1 MDPWVGYLPHLN
13 AFLNGTATVLLILA
27 LVAIKSRRETLHK
40 QLMFAALGV
49 SGVFLVSYLTR
60 MALAGNKLFPREDYS
75 EIAFW
80 GYAVLLGSHV
90 LLAITVP
97 FLAGWAVWLGVS
109 NQRAAHRRL
118 VRYAYPIWLYVSLTG
133 VLVYFM
139 LYWWF
144 VPLAK

>member
-1 MDPWVGYLPHLN
+1 MESWVGYLPHLN
-13 AFLNGTATVLLILA
+13 AILNGTATILLILA
-27 LVAIKSRRETLHK
+27 LGAIKSKRETLHK

-49 SGVFLVSYLTR
+49 SGVFLISYLTR
-60 MALAGNKLFPREDYS
+60 MALAGNKLFPRDDYS
-75 EIAFW
+75 EMAFW
-80 GYAVLLGSHV
+80 AYALILGSHV
-90 LLAITVP
+90 LLAMTVP

-118 VRYAYPIWLYVSLTG
+118 VRWAYPIWLYVSLTG
-133 VLVYFM
+133 VVVYFM